1 MTDQGIDT
9 RHAPADKPQKR
20 ELFAW
25 AMYDFANSGYTTV
38 VLTTVFNVYF
48 VGVVASSLNADNGGS
63 ATFLW
68 TLAMGIANA
77 IVLLSAPVLGAIA
90 DYHAIKKPLLVVTTI
105 GCVAGTALLA
115 LAGAG
120 DLVMA
125 MTLVIISN
133 VMFASG
139 ENLISAFLPEIS
151 DRKNMG
157 RVSGFAWGL
166 GYFGGILSLVLCL
179 LYINWAEGRGAD
191 ASQYVPVTML
201 IVAVMFALA
210 ALPTF
215 LWLRERA
222 VPVAPVTRQFSLLQA
237 GRVGLNRGLG
247 RVLHTLR
254 EASHYRDLF
263 RFLLTLAVY
272 QSGVST
278 VIVLAAVYAQEV
290 VGLSQQDIIL
300 LILVVNFTAA
310 LGAVVF
316 GLIQDKLGSIRTLAI
331 TLLIWIVAVAVVFR
345 ASQPL
350 DMWIAGNLIG
360 LAMGATQSAGRAL
373 IGQFTPPARTAEFFG
388 LWGLAMRVAA
398 IVGPVSYGVISYF
411 SGGDHRLALLSTLLF
426 FVVGLLLLLTVD
438 EKRGQVAVSRYGDN
452 DTATADV
459 EPAA

>member
-1 MTDQGIDT
+1 MKDQDLRA
-9 RHAPADKPQKR
+9 RHPAALKPHKR

-48 VGVVASSLNADNGGS
+48 VGVVAAAVDSDNSGS

-77 IVLLSAPVLGAIA
+77 LVLFSAPVLGAIA
-90 DYHAIKKPLLVVTTI
+90 DYRAIKKPLLLFTTL
-105 GCVAGTALLA
+105 GCVVSTALLA
-115 LAGAG
+115 LAGRG
-120 DLVMA
+120 DLALA
-125 MTLVIISN
+125 MTLVIFSN

-151 DRKNMG
+151 DRDNMG
-157 RVSGFAWGL
+157 KISGFAWGL
-166 GYFGGILSLVLCL
+166 GYFGGILALVLCL
-179 LYINWAEGRGAD
+179 LYITWAEGRGHD
-191 ASQYVPVTML
+191 ATHYVPVTML
-201 IVAVMFALA
+201 IVAAMFALA

-222 VPVAPVTRQFSLLQA
+222 VPVAAPGQDFSLWREC
-237 GRVGLNRGLG
+237 RVGLTQGLG

-254 EASHYRDLF
+254 EAAQYRDLF

-278 VIVLAAVYAQEV
+278 VIVLAAVYAGEV
-290 VGLSQQDIIL
+290 VGLSQQSIIL

-316 GLIQDKLGSIRTLAI
+316 GLIQDRLGSIRTLAI
-331 TLLIWIVAVAVVFR
+331 TLAIWILAVLVVLQ
-345 ASQPL
+345 ASQPV
-350 DMWIAGNLIG
+350 DMWISGNLIG

-373 IGQFTPPARTAEFFG
+373 IGQFTPRERTAEFFG

-398 IVGPVSYGVISYF
+398 IVGPLSYGAISYF
-411 SGGDHRLALLSTLLF
+411 SSGDHRLALLSTLLF

-438 EKRGQVAVSRYGDN
+438 EQRGRAAAGDSDAPAVTGAQQR
-452 DTATADV
+452 
-459 EPAA
+459 